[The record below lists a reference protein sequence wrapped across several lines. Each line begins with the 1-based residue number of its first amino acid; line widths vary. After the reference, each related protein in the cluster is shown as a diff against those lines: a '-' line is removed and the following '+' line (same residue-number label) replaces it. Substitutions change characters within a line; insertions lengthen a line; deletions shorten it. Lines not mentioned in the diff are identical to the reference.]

1 MIGRYLPN
9 FRPTLI
15 FELYEILLNKSLQ
28 ILKRK
33 FFQITFDTIDTNSP
47 RLLAEERDHPSYD
60 AHSTPPPPSMSVEC
74 KFHDRSAADDFRRS
88 KNHLSFPGGWILL
101 TIKPFFEVRERE
113 REGKHLKGVSSRGGG
128 EKNVRIRR
136 SPDERDAGRRPR
148 RPRELEV
155 YTPNKLL

>member
-1 MIGRYLPN
+1 M
-9 FRPTLI
+9 
-15 FELYEILLNKSLQ
+15 
-28 ILKRK
+28 KRK
-33 FFQITFDTIDTNSP
+33 FFQTLQDCSQRNGIT
-47 RLLAEERDHPSYD
+47 PSYD

-113 REGKHLKGVSSRGGG
+113 RERRKAFERSIVARGRG
-128 EKNVRIRR
+128 KNVRIRR